1 MLRQCSQ
8 WLNRCC
14 SLLPSPTSNALQLAM
29 PSISC
34 GSASIFAAMTHSDCG
49 CHSMR
54 LGRLFQLPCP
64 VRDFG
69 SSHSVITTMWFWDD
83 SD

>member
-1 MLRQCSQ
+1 
-8 WLNRCC
+8 
-14 SLLPSPTSNALQLAM
+14 M

-64 VRDFG
+64 VLDFG